1 MIKTTASLLALLQ
14 TFAAKLTDIFALP
27 VPCNPED
34 QLKGPVGTFVE
45 GTGARLGLAV
55 VTVTEVQEKEIF
67 GRPDMG
73 VTVAGLLT
81 GHIELK
87 APGKGADP
95 KKFKGPDKVQW
106 EKFRDLP
113 NLLYTDGNEW
123 ALYRNGERVGKL
135 LRLSGDV
142 SSDGEDAVTEADSKA
157 LQELFRDFFR
167 WEPVVPS
174 SPKALAELLA
184 PLCRLLRGNVQ
195 EALQAPDS
203 ALATLAVDW
212 RTYLFP
218 DADDQQ
224 FADAYAQTLTYALLL
239 ARLSGETNMTPSEAA
254 KTLRKGHR
262 LLADTL
268 KILGDEDACAEISVP
283 VGLLERVIA
292 AVDVAALSR
301 KSKGDPWL
309 YFYEDFLAAYDPK
322 MRKDRGVYYTPV
334 EVVQAQ
340 VRLVAELLET
350 RFRAPD
356 SFADPRVI
364 TLDPACGTGTY
375 VLAALRHSLEK
386 IAATKGPGMKVS
398 AATTAAERM
407 HAFEILVGPYA
418 VAHLRLTQQLVEE
431 GGTLPD
437 DGVHVYLTDTLESP
451 FAPPERHLPIT
462 YKRLGEEHARAKKV
476 KAKTPVMVC
485 LGNPPYDRQT
495 IDEEH
500 EGEKRKGGWVRFGDK
515 DGKRI
520 TVVIGEDGEEKH
532 KVEPPLLYDFLA
544 PLEPLGL
551 GVHAKNLYNDYVYF
565 WRWALWKV
573 FENKGGPGIV
583 SFITAASYLRG
594 PGFAAMRQV
603 MRQTFDE
610 LWIIDLE
617 GGNLGAR
624 KTENVFAIQTP
635 VAIAIGVRGE
645 QARPET
651 PAVVRYTKIE
661 GTSEGKLTRLV
672 EVDGFASLTWQVCPD
687 DWTAPFLPVPDT
699 PYAKWPLLTDIFPWQ
714 ENGMQFKRSWP
725 ISESPEVLMKRWVAL
740 LATASRG
747 ALFKESRDRKVSKSY
762 PGLDGGGKLPA
773 LGALLPTTAPPEP
786 QRIAY
791 RSFDRQWALVD
802 GRLGDFLR
810 PVIHQT
816 YGPKQVFLTS
826 LLTEVLGEGPAA
838 VATALIPDLHHFRG
852 SFGGAHVVPLWR
864 DAAGTKANVTEGVL
878 LLLSGTYGRGVT
890 AEELFAFAY
899 AVLATPRYVRHFWE
913 ELRNPGPRLPLPK
926 DGKLFSKLA
935 AAGREL
941 VWLHTFGERFVP
953 TGKRAGE
960 VPPGKAKCLVGTP
973 TAAADYPED
982 YEYDP
987 STQELRVGKGRFG
1000 GVRREVWEYG
1010 VSGLQVLD
1018 SWLGYRMKK
1027 RSGKKSSPLDE
1038 IRPTSWSFDGELLE
1052 LLWVLDATV
1061 DRLPKIAALFDE
1073 LMAAEHFPATAFP
1086 MPTDAERQ
1094 GPKPSLTLFPLHT

>member
-1 MIKTTASLLALLQ
+1 MTPSTHKLLTLLQ

-34 QLKGPVGTFVE
+34 QLKGPVGTLVE
-45 GTGARLGLAV
+45 GTGGRLGLAV

-73 VTVAGLLT
+73 VTVGGLLT

-95 KKFKGPDKVQW
+95 KKLKGPDKAQW

-123 ALYRNGERVGKL
+123 ALYRTGERVGKL
-135 LRLSGDV
+135 IRLSGDV
-142 SSDGEDAVTEADSKA
+142 ASDGEDAVTEADAEA

-184 PLCRLLRGNVQ
+184 PLCRLLRSDVK
-195 EALQAPDS
+195 EALQDS
-203 ALATLAVDW
+203 STALAALAVDW

-218 DADDQQ
+218 DADDHQ

-239 ARLSGETNMTPSEAA
+239 ARLSGETDLTPTKAA
-254 KTLRKGHR
+254 RGLRKGHR

-268 KILGDEDACAEISVP
+268 KILGDETACAEISVP

-292 AVDVAALSR
+292 AVDVAALGK

-340 VRLVAELLET
+340 VRLVAELLED
-350 RFRAPD
+350 RFGAPD
-356 SFADPRVI
+356 SFADPKVI

-375 VLAALRHSLEK
+375 VLAALRYSLEK
-386 IAATKGPGMKVS
+386 VTATKGPGMKVS
-398 AATTAAERM
+398 AATTAAARM

-418 VAHLRLTQQLVEE
+418 VAHLRLTQQLVAE
-431 GGTLPD
+431 GGTLPK
-437 DGVHVYLTDTLESP
+437 DGAHVYLTDTLESP
-451 FAPPERHLPIT
+451 FAPPDPHLPT
-462 YKRLGEEHARAKKV
+462 LYRPLGEEHERAKKV
-476 KAKTPVMVC
+476 KAETPVMVC
-485 LGNPPYDRQT
+485 IGNPPYDRQT

-515 DGKRI
+515 EGRTKEGKLPILR
-520 TVVIGEDGEEKH
+520 
-532 KVEPPLLYDFLA
+532 DFLD

-583 SFITAASYLRG
+583 SYITASSYLRG
-594 PGFAAMRQV
+594 PGFAGMRQV
-603 MRQTFDE
+603 MRRTFDE

-617 GGNLGAR
+617 GDNLGAR

-635 VAIAIGVRGE
+635 VAIAVGVRGE
-645 QARPET
+645 KARPET
-651 PAVVRYTKIE
+651 PAVVRYTRVE
-661 GTSEGKLTRLV
+661 GTSEGKLKLLAEV
-672 EVDGFASLTWQVCPD
+672 ESFADITWQTCPD
-687 DWTAPFLPVPDT
+687 DWTATFLPAPDT
-699 PYAKWPLLTDIFPWQ
+699 PYTKWPLLTDLFPWQ
-714 ENGMQFKRSWP
+714 VNGLKFGRTWP
-725 ISESPEVLMKRWVAL
+725 IATTEESLRQRWNIL
-740 LATASRG
+740 LTSDDRKT
-747 ALFKESRDRKVSKSY
+747 LFKNSPTGRKVDS
-762 PGLDGGGKLPA
+762 
-773 LGALLPTTAPPEP
+773 TAPPLPPRIEP
-786 QRIAY
+786 APAISTLPTDSPMPPAQRYAF
-791 RSFDRQWALVD
+791 RSFDREWLIADARVVD
-802 GRLGDFLR
+802 R
-810 PVIHQT
+810 PNPSLWQS
-816 YGPKQVFLTS
+816 YGPRQLFLTS
-826 LLTEVLGEGPAA
+826 LLTEVLGVGPAA
-838 VATALIPDLHHFRG
+838 VATGLIPDLHHFRG

-864 DAAGTKANVTEGVL
+864 DASGTKANVTEGVL
-878 LLLSGTYGRGVT
+878 PLLSGTYGRGVT

-899 AVLATPRYVRHFWE
+899 AVLATPHYVRHFWE
-913 ELRNPGPRLPLPK
+913 ELCNPGPRLPIPK

-935 AAGREL
+935 EAGREL

-953 TGKRAGE
+953 AGKRTGE
-960 VPPGKAKCLVGTP
+960 IPPGKAKCLVGTP
-973 TAAADYPED
+973 TTTAGYPED

-987 STQELRVGKGRFG
+987 STKKLRVGKGIFG
-1000 GVRREVWEYG
+1000 EVRREVWEYG
-1010 VSGLQVLD
+1010 VSGLQVVD

-1027 RSGKKSSPLDE
+1027 RSGKKSSPLDD
-1038 IRPTSWSFDGELLE
+1038 IRPASWSFDGELLD

-1061 DRLPKIAALFDE
+1061 DRLPSMGALLTE
-1073 LMAAEHFPATAFP
+1073 LRNVSRKMRHSWSEFNV
-1086 MPTDAERQ
+1086 
-1094 GPKPSLTLFPLHT
+1094 